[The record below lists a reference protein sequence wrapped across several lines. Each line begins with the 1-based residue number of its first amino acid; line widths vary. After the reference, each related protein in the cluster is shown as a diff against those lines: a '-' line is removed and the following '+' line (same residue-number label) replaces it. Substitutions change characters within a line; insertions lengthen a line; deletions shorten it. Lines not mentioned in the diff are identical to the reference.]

1 MANFS
6 SESVPFYSLASGPPR
21 PGPGSLFP
29 RRKSDQNA
37 AGDTPVPDFCPIGLY
52 QWGDFSAT
60 ESRSFSNLQSGGQR
74 YSACRPRRHKLR
86 IPHPDASV
94 RLRSLRCASFF
105 LGKRSAGLPRSGPC
119 GADLFSHWTFGNA
132 RGGIQ
137 RGTGVPLCVVAG
149 VGFIGEGPHRK
160 GPAPMR
166 FFGYFLSAQKVT
178 RVRAG
183 EARELS
189 NRMAVPGE
197 EKCFSPAPRY
207 ANQPCIGRMRRH
219 RTIKKDGGRGRSP

>member
-119 GADLFSHWTFGNA
+119 GAVLVSHWTFGNA

-160 GPAPMR
+160 GPFPMR
-166 FFGYFLSAQKVT
+166 PFAYFSGEGKVGRGPGAKPPEKFRKETYFFPA
-178 RVRAG
+178 RRRANP
-183 EARELS
+183 S
-189 NRMAVPGE
+189 PSVPCAGAGASKTE
-197 EKCFSPAPRY
+197 V
-207 ANQPCIGRMRRH
+207 
-219 RTIKKDGGRGRSP
+219 RGRSPRKLGTA

>member
-1 MANFS
+1 MLFD
-6 SESVPFYSLASGPPR
+6 SLWGLRAPH
-21 PGPGSLFP
+21 PGSIGGCAPPNPAVHFWTP
-29 RRKSDQNA
+29 KSEPKNRQNQ
-37 AGDTPVPDFCPIGLY
+37 GFGFLCLIGLY

-119 GADLFSHWTFGNA
+119 GAVLVSHWTFGNA

-137 RGTGVPLCVVAG
+137 RGTGVPLCVVVG

-166 FFGYFLSAQKVT
+166 LFGYFLSAQKVT
-178 RVRAG
+178 RGSGV
-183 EARELS
+183 E
-189 NRMAVPGE
+189 PPQ
-197 EKCFSPAPRY
+197 K
-207 ANQPCIGRMRRH
+207 
-219 RTIKKDGGRGRSP
+219 